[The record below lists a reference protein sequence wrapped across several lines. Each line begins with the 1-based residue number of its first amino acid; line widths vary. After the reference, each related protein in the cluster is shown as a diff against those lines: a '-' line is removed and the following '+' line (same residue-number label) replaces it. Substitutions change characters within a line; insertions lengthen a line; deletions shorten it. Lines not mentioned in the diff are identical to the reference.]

1 MAKVWEKL
9 PKILLN
15 SWVICTLEK
24 RLEITHMEGRG
35 KKYKLFSVQTYWSL
49 GNAFLPGCQ
58 SQSRD
63 EGEGA
68 VL

>member
-1 MAKVWEKL
+1 
-9 PKILLN
+9 
-15 SWVICTLEK
+15 
-24 RLEITHMEGRG
+24 MEGRG
-35 KKYKLFSVQTYWSL
+35 KRYKLFSVQTYWSL
-49 GNAFLPGCQ
+49 RNAFLPGCQ